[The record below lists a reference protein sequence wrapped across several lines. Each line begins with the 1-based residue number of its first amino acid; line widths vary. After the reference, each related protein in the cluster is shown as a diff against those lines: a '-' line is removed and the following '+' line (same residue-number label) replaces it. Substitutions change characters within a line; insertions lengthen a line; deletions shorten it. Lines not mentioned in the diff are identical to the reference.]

1 MNKFIKKYNSYIKE
15 FISTNKL
22 FLIYI
27 LCNLFTSTLLRF
39 LTVKN
44 YFNIKPL
51 IADLGTLIIIG
62 SFSYLFK
69 NKNRYIYLL
78 IMTIL
83 GSIICFSNS
92 IYYNNYLSFVSI
104 SLIGSI
110 TFLKDVS
117 NAVLNNVLE
126 FKDFLFFL
134 EIPIFIIL
142 NKLIGIEK
150 NKTKFKFT
158 ILSGIIVLAL
168 LAPFYK
174 GKDYARIWKNWNR
187 EYVVMQFGIY
197 IYQIDDFIVSLKP
210 SLVNLFGSDNGAKM
224 FREYYSNPK
233 IKEKNEYT
241 NIFDGKN
248 VIVIHAESLQN
259 FVINKKING
268 KEITPNLN
276 KLINKSLY
284 FNNFYALDSVGT
296 SSDSEFTF
304 STSLLPTNNGTVFI
318 NYWNRKYESIQKKF
332 NDAGYYTFSMHANNG
347 TFWNRN
353 IMYNSLG
360 YQKFYN
366 YENDYDLDEI
376 IGLGLS
382 DESFFR
388 QSLTKIKEINAK
400 GKKFY
405 GTLITLSN
413 HTPFTNEGKDLSD
426 FDVSSYHYDKNG
438 KLIIDGYLEGSVLGS
453 YIKSVHYADKALGEF
468 IDGLEEEGIL
478 DNTVLIIYGDH
489 DAKIKKSQ
497 FEYFYNYDK
506 KTGKVIGKDS
516 LDYKIIDDIDYELL
530 RSVPFIIYS
539 KDVEPKTIN
548 KVSSMLD
555 VFPTIANMFGFETK
569 YTLGSDLFDN
579 SDNIVV
585 FPNGNW
591 LTDKMYYDTKRD
603 LFKALEDKLVV
614 KNDYIEQNNI
624 IAQNKINISNYIIM
638 YDLIRKNEETA
649 ISLKEK

>member
-1 MNKFIKKYNSYIKE
+1 MKKIKE
-15 FISTNKL
+15 FICTNKL

-27 LCNLFTSTLLRF
+27 ICNLLTSTLLRF

-44 YFNIKPL
+44 YFNIKPF
-51 IADLGTLIIIG
+51 IADLGTIIVIG

-69 NKNRYIYLL
+69 TKNRYIYLL
-78 IMTIL
+78 IMTII
-83 GSIICFSNS
+83 GSSICFSNS
-92 IYYNNYLSFVSI
+92 VYYNNYLSFISI

-110 TFLKDVS
+110 TFLKDVG
-117 NAVLNNVLE
+117 NAVVDNIIE

-134 EIPIFIIL
+134 QIPIFIIMY
-142 NKLIGIEK
+142 KLIGPEK
-150 NKTKFKFT
+150 NKSKFQFVF
-158 ILSGIIVLAL
+158 LSGIILLAL

-187 EYVVMQFGIY
+187 GYVVMQFGTY
-197 IYQIDDFIVSLKP
+197 IYQIDDFVVSLKP
-210 SLVNLFGSDNGAKM
+210 SLVNLFGSDNASKV
-224 FREYYSNPK
+224 FREYYSKPN
-233 IKEKNEYT
+233 IKQTNEYT
-241 NIFDGKN
+241 NIFNGKN
-248 VIVIHAESLQN
+248 VLVIHAESLQN

-318 NYWNRKYESIQKKF
+318 NYWNRKYETIQKKF

-366 YENDYDLDEI
+366 YESDYIIDET

-388 QSLTKIKEINAK
+388 QSLVKLKEINEK
-400 GKKFY
+400 GQNFY

-413 HTPFTNEGKDLSD
+413 HTPFTNEGKDLSN

-438 KLIIDGYLEGSVLGS
+438 KLIMDNYLEGTILGS

-468 IDGLEEEGIL
+468 INGLEKEGLL
-478 DNTVLIIYGDH
+478 DDTVLIIYGDH

-497 FEYFYNYDK
+497 FEYFYNYDRQ
-506 KTGKVIGKDS
+506 TGKVIEKDS
-516 LDYKIIDDIDYELL
+516 LDYKVIDDIDYELL

-539 KDVEPKTIN
+539 KDIEPKVIS

-555 VFPTIANMFGFETK
+555 TFPTIANMFGFETK
-569 YTLGSDLFDN
+569 YTLGSDIFDD
-579 SDNIVV
+579 SDNIAV

-603 LFKALEDKLVV
+603 SFKALEDKLVV
-614 KNDYIEQNNI
+614 KNDYIEQNNL

-638 YDLIRKNEETA
+638 YDLIRKNEEAT

>member
-1 MNKFIKKYNSYIKE
+1 MKKIKE
-15 FISTNKL
+15 FICTNKL
-22 FLIYI
+22 FLIYVI
-27 LCNLFTSTLLRF
+27 CNLLTSTLLRF

-44 YFNIKPL
+44 YFNIKPF
-51 IADLGTLIIIG
+51 IADLGTIIIIG

-78 IMTIL
+78 IMTII
-83 GSIICFSNS
+83 GAFICFSNS
-92 IYYNNYLSFVSI
+92 IYYNNYLSFISI

-110 TFLKDVS
+110 TFLKDVG
-117 NAVLNNVLE
+117 NAVVDNVLE
-126 FKDFLFFL
+126 LKDFIFFL
-134 EIPIFIIL
+134 EVPIFIIMY
-142 NKLIGIEK
+142 KLIGSE
-150 NKTKFKFT
+150 KTKSKFKYVF
-158 ILSGIIVLAL
+158 LSGIILLAL

-187 EYVVMQFGIY
+187 EYVVMQFGTY

-210 SLVNLFGSDNGAKM
+210 SLVNLFGSDNASKT
-224 FREYYSNPK
+224 FREYYSKPN
-233 IKEKNEYT
+233 IKQTNEYT
-241 NIFDGKN
+241 NIFNGKN

-366 YENDYDLDEI
+366 YESDYIIDET

-388 QSLTKIKEINAK
+388 QSLVKLKEINEK
-400 GKKFY
+400 GQNFY

-413 HTPFTNEGKDLSD
+413 HTPFTNEGKDLSN

-438 KLIIDGYLEGSVLGS
+438 KLITDNYLEGTILGS

-468 IDGLEEEGIL
+468 IEGLEKEGLL
-478 DNTVLIIYGDH
+478 DNTILIIYGDH

-497 FEYFYNYDK
+497 FEYFYNYDR
-506 KTGKVIGKDS
+506 KTGKVIEKDS
-516 LDYKIIDDIDYELL
+516 IDYKVIDDIDYELL

-539 KDVEPKTIN
+539 KDIEPKVIS

-555 VFPTIANMFGFETK
+555 AFPTIANMFGFETK
-569 YTLGSDLFDN
+569 YTLGSDIFDDK
-579 SDNIVV
+579 DNIVV

-591 LTDKMYYDTKRD
+591 LTDKMYYDNKRD
-603 LFKALEDKLVV
+603 SFKALEDNLVV
-614 KNDYIEQNNI
+614 KNDYIEQNNL

-638 YDLIRKNEETA
+638 YDLIRKNEEAT

>member
-1 MNKFIKKYNSYIKE
+1 MKKIKE
-15 FISTNKL
+15 FICTNKL
-22 FLIYI
+22 FLIYVI
-27 LCNLFTSTLLRF
+27 CNLLTSTLLRF

-44 YFNIKPL
+44 YFNIKPF
-51 IADLGTLIIIG
+51 IADLGTIIVIG

-69 NKNRYIYLL
+69 TKNRYIYLL
-78 IMTIL
+78 IMTII
-83 GSIICFSNS
+83 GSFICFSNS
-92 IYYNNYLSFVSI
+92 VYYNNYLSFISI

-110 TFLKDVS
+110 TFLKDVG
-117 NAVLNNVLE
+117 NAVVDNVLE
-126 FKDFLFFL
+126 LKDFIFFL
-134 EIPIFIIL
+134 QVPIFITIY
-142 NKLIGIEK
+142 KLIGSE
-150 NKTKFKFT
+150 KTKSKFKYVF
-158 ILSGIIVLAL
+158 LSGIILLAL

-187 EYVVMQFGIY
+187 EYVVMQFGTY
-197 IYQIDDFIVSLKP
+197 IYQIDDFVVSLKP
-210 SLVNLFGSDNGAKM
+210 SLVNLFGSDNASKT
-224 FREYYSNPK
+224 FREYYSKPN
-233 IKEKNEYT
+233 IKQTNEYT
-241 NIFDGKN
+241 NIFNGKN
-248 VIVIHAESLQN
+248 VLVIHAESLQN

-366 YENDYDLDEI
+366 YESDYIIDET

-388 QSLTKIKEINAK
+388 QSLVKLKEINEK
-400 GKKFY
+400 GQNFY

-413 HTPFTNEGKDLSD
+413 HTPFTNEGKDLSN

-438 KLIIDGYLEGSVLGS
+438 KLITDNYLEGTILGS

-468 IDGLEEEGIL
+468 IEGLEKEGLL
-478 DNTVLIIYGDH
+478 DNTILIIYGDH

-497 FEYFYNYDK
+497 FEYFYNYDR
-506 KTGKVIGKDS
+506 KTGKVIEKDS
-516 LDYKIIDDIDYELL
+516 IDYKVIDDIDYELL

-539 KDVEPKTIN
+539 KNIEPKVIS

-555 VFPTIANMFGFETK
+555 AFPTIANMFGFETK
-569 YTLGSDLFDN
+569 YTLGSDIFDDK
-579 SDNIVV
+579 DNIVV

-591 LTDKMYYDTKRD
+591 LTDKMYYDNKRD
-603 LFKALEDKLVV
+603 SFKALEDNLVV
-614 KNDYIEQNNI
+614 KNDYIEHNNL

-638 YDLIRKNEETA
+638 YDLIRKNEEAT

>member
-1 MNKFIKKYNSYIKE
+1 MKKIKE
-15 FISTNKL
+15 FICTNKL

-27 LCNLFTSTLLRF
+27 ICNLLTSTLLRF

-44 YFNIKPL
+44 YFNIKPF
-51 IADLGTLIIIG
+51 IADLGTIIVIG
-62 SFSYLFK
+62 SFSYLLK
-69 NKNRYIYLL
+69 TKNRYIYLL
-78 IMTIL
+78 IMTII
-83 GSIICFSNS
+83 GSSICFSNS
-92 IYYNNYLSFVSI
+92 VYYNNYLSFISI

-110 TFLKDVS
+110 TFLKDVG
-117 NAVLNNVLE
+117 NAVVDNILE

-134 EIPIFIIL
+134 QIPIFIIMY
-142 NKLIGIEK
+142 KLIGPEK
-150 NKTKFKFT
+150 NKSKFQFVF
-158 ILSGIIVLAL
+158 LSGIILLAL

-187 EYVVMQFGIY
+187 GYVVMQFGTY
-197 IYQIDDFIVSLKP
+197 IYQIDDFVVSLKP
-210 SLVNLFGSDNGAKM
+210 SLVNLFGSDNASKV
-224 FREYYSNPK
+224 FREYYSKPN
-233 IKEKNEYT
+233 IKQTNEYT
-241 NIFDGKN
+241 NIFNGKN
-248 VIVIHAESLQN
+248 VLVIHAESLQN

-318 NYWNRKYESIQKKF
+318 NYWNRKYETIQKKF

-366 YENDYDLDEI
+366 YESDYIIDET

-388 QSLTKIKEINAK
+388 QSVVKLKEINEK
-400 GKKFY
+400 GQNFY

-413 HTPFTNEGKDLSD
+413 HTPFTNEGKDLSN

-438 KLIIDGYLEGSVLGS
+438 KLIMDNYLEGTILGS

-468 IDGLEEEGIL
+468 INGLEKEGLL
-478 DNTVLIIYGDH
+478 DDTVLIIYGDH

-497 FEYFYNYDK
+497 FEYFYNYDRQ
-506 KTGKVIGKDS
+506 TGKVIEKDS
-516 LDYKIIDDIDYELL
+516 LDYKVIDDIDYELL

-539 KDVEPKTIN
+539 KDIEPKVIS

-555 VFPTIANMFGFETK
+555 TFPTIANMFGFETK
-569 YTLGSDLFDN
+569 YTLGSDIFDD

-603 LFKALEDKLVV
+603 SFKALEDNLVV
-614 KNDYIEQNNI
+614 KNDYIEQNNL

-638 YDLIRKNEETA
+638 YDLIRKNEEAT

>member
-1 MNKFIKKYNSYIKE
+1 MKKIKE
-15 FISTNKL
+15 FICTNKL

-27 LCNLFTSTLLRF
+27 ICNLLTSTLLRF

-44 YFNIKPL
+44 YFNIKPF
-51 IADLGTLIIIG
+51 IADLGTIIVIG

-69 NKNRYIYLL
+69 TKNRYIYLL
-78 IMTIL
+78 IMTII
-83 GSIICFSNS
+83 GSFICFSNS
-92 IYYNNYLSFVSI
+92 VYYNNYLSFISI

-110 TFLKDVS
+110 TFLKDVG
-117 NAVLNNVLE
+117 NAVVDNVLE
-126 FKDFLFFL
+126 LKDFIFFL
-134 EIPIFIIL
+134 EVPIFIIMY
-142 NKLIGIEK
+142 KLIGEEK
-150 NKTKFKFT
+150 NKSKFKYVFF
-158 ILSGIIVLAL
+158 SGIILLAL

-187 EYVVMQFGIY
+187 EYVVMQFGTY
-197 IYQIDDFIVSLKP
+197 IYQIDDFVVSLKP
-210 SLVNLFGSDNGAKM
+210 SLVNLFGSDNASKT
-224 FREYYSNPK
+224 FREYYSKPN
-233 IKEKNEYT
+233 IKQTNEYT
-241 NIFDGKN
+241 NIFNGKN

-366 YENDYDLDEI
+366 YESDYTIDEI

-388 QSLTKIKEINAK
+388 QSLTKLKEINEK
-400 GKKFY
+400 GQNFY

-413 HTPFTNEGKDLSD
+413 HTPFTNEGKDLSN

-438 KLIIDGYLEGSVLGS
+438 KLITDNYLEGTILGS

-468 IDGLEEEGIL
+468 IDGLEKEGL
-478 DNTVLIIYGDH
+478 LENTVLIIYGDH

-497 FEYFYNYDK
+497 FEYFYNYDR
-506 KTGKVIGKDS
+506 KTGKVIEKDS
-516 LDYKIIDDIDYELL
+516 IDYKIIDDIDYELL

-539 KDVEPKTIN
+539 KDIEPKVIG

-555 VFPTIANMFGFETK
+555 AFPTIANMFGFETK
-569 YTLGSDLFDN
+569 YTLGSDIFDDK
-579 SDNIVV
+579 DNIVV

-603 LFKALEDKLVV
+603 SFKALEDNLVV
-614 KNDYIEQNNI
+614 KNDYIEQNNL

-638 YDLIRKNEETA
+638 YDLIRKNEEAT

>member
-1 MNKFIKKYNSYIKE
+1 MKKIKE
-15 FISTNKL
+15 FICTNKL
-22 FLIYI
+22 FLIYVI
-27 LCNLFTSTLLRF
+27 CNLLTSTLLRF

-44 YFNIKPL
+44 YFNIKPF
-51 IADLGTLIIIG
+51 IADLGTIIIIG

-78 IMTIL
+78 IMTII
-83 GSIICFSNS
+83 GAFICFSNS
-92 IYYNNYLSFVSI
+92 IYYNNYLSFISI

-110 TFLKDVS
+110 TFLKDVG
-117 NAVLNNVLE
+117 NAVVDNVLE
-126 FKDFLFFL
+126 LKDFIFFL
-134 EIPIFIIL
+134 EVPIFIIMY
-142 NKLIGIEK
+142 KLIGEEK
-150 NKTKFKFT
+150 NKSKFKYVF
-158 ILSGIIVLAL
+158 LSGIILLAL

-187 EYVVMQFGIY
+187 EYVVMQFGTY

-210 SLVNLFGSDNGAKM
+210 SLVNLFGSDNASKT
-224 FREYYSNPK
+224 FREYYSKPN
-233 IKEKNEYT
+233 IKQTNEYT
-241 NIFDGKN
+241 NIFNGKN
-248 VIVIHAESLQN
+248 VLVIHAESLQN

-360 YQKFYN
+360 YKKFYN
-366 YENDYDLDEI
+366 YESDYTIDEI

-388 QSLTKIKEINAK
+388 QSLTKLKEINEK
-400 GKKFY
+400 GQNFY

-413 HTPFTNEGKDLSD
+413 HTPFTNEGKDLSN

-438 KLIIDGYLEGSVLGS
+438 KLITDNYLEGTILGS

-468 IDGLEEEGIL
+468 IDGLEKEGLL
-478 DNTVLIIYGDH
+478 DNTILIIYGDH

-497 FEYFYNYDK
+497 FEYFYNYDR
-506 KTGKVIGKDS
+506 KTGKVIEKDS
-516 LDYKIIDDIDYELL
+516 IDYKVIDDIDYELL

-539 KDVEPKTIN
+539 KDIEPKVIS

-555 VFPTIANMFGFETK
+555 AFPTIANMFGFETK
-569 YTLGSDLFDN
+569 YTLGSDIFDDK
-579 SDNIVV
+579 DNIVV

-591 LTDKMYYDTKRD
+591 LTDKMYYDNKRD
-603 LFKALEDKLVV
+603 SFKALEDNLVV
-614 KNDYIEQNNI
+614 KNDYIEQNNL

-638 YDLIRKNEETA
+638 YDLIRKNEEAT

>member
-1 MNKFIKKYNSYIKE
+1 
-15 FISTNKL
+15 
-22 FLIYI
+22 
-27 LCNLFTSTLLRF
+27 
-39 LTVKN
+39 
-44 YFNIKPL
+44 
-51 IADLGTLIIIG
+51 
-62 SFSYLFK
+62 
-69 NKNRYIYLL
+69 
-78 IMTIL
+78 
-83 GSIICFSNS
+83 
-92 IYYNNYLSFVSI
+92 
-104 SLIGSI
+104 
-110 TFLKDVS
+110 
-117 NAVLNNVLE
+117 
-126 FKDFLFFL
+126 
-134 EIPIFIIL
+134 
-142 NKLIGIEK
+142 
-150 NKTKFKFT
+150 
-158 ILSGIIVLAL
+158 
-168 LAPFYK
+168 
-174 GKDYARIWKNWNR
+174 
-187 EYVVMQFGIY
+187 MQFGIY

-210 SLVNLFGSDNGAKM
+210 SLVNLFGSDNGAKI

-233 IKEKNEYT
+233 TKEKNEYT

-360 YQKFYN
+360 YKKFYN
-366 YENDYDLDEI
+366 YENDYVLDDI

-382 DESFFR
+382 DRSFFK
-388 QSLTKIKEINAK
+388 QSLNKIKNISDS

-413 HTPFTNEGKDLSD
+413 HTPFTNNGKDLSD

-438 KLIIDGYLEGSVLGS
+438 KLIIDGYLEGAVLGS

>member
-1 MNKFIKKYNSYIKE
+1 MKKIKE
-15 FISTNKL
+15 FICTNKL
-22 FLIYI
+22 FLIYVI
-27 LCNLFTSTLLRF
+27 CNLLTSTLLRF

-44 YFNIKPL
+44 YFNIKPF
-51 IADLGTLIIIG
+51 IADLGTIIIIG

-78 IMTIL
+78 IMTII
-83 GSIICFSNS
+83 GAFICFSNS
-92 IYYNNYLSFVSI
+92 IYYNNYLSFISI

-110 TFLKDVS
+110 TFLKDVG
-117 NAVLNNVLE
+117 NAVVDNVLE
-126 FKDFLFFL
+126 LKDFIFFL
-134 EIPIFIIL
+134 EVPIFIIMY
-142 NKLIGIEK
+142 KLIGEEK
-150 NKTKFKFT
+150 NKSKFKYVF
-158 ILSGIIVLAL
+158 LSGITLLAL

-187 EYVVMQFGIY
+187 EYVVMQFGTY

-210 SLVNLFGSDNGAKM
+210 SLVNLFGSDNASKT
-224 FREYYSNPK
+224 FREYYSKPN
-233 IKEKNEYT
+233 IKQTNEYT
-241 NIFDGKN
+241 NIFNGKN

-366 YENDYDLDEI
+366 YESDYIIDET

-388 QSLTKIKEINAK
+388 QSLVKLKEINEK
-400 GKKFY
+400 GQNFY

-413 HTPFTNEGKDLSD
+413 HTPFTNEGKDLSN

-438 KLIIDGYLEGSVLGS
+438 KLITDNYLEGTILGS

-468 IDGLEEEGIL
+468 IEGLEKEGLL
-478 DNTVLIIYGDH
+478 DNTILIIYGDH

-497 FEYFYNYDK
+497 FEYFYNYDR
-506 KTGKVIGKDS
+506 KTGKVIEKDS
-516 LDYKIIDDIDYELL
+516 IDYKVIDDIDYELL

-539 KDVEPKTIN
+539 KDIEPKVIS

-555 VFPTIANMFGFETK
+555 AFPTIANMFGFETK
-569 YTLGSDLFDN
+569 YTLGSDIFDDK
-579 SDNIVV
+579 DNIVV
-585 FPNGNW
+585 FSNGNW
-591 LTDKMYYDTKRD
+591 LTDKMYYDNKRD
-603 LFKALEDKLVV
+603 SFKALEDNLVV
-614 KNDYIEQNNI
+614 KNDYIEQNNL

-638 YDLIRKNEETA
+638 YDLIRKNEEAT

>member
-1 MNKFIKKYNSYIKE
+1 MKKIKE
-15 FISTNKL
+15 FICTNKL

-27 LCNLFTSTLLRF
+27 ICNLLTSTLLRF

-44 YFNIKPL
+44 YFNIKPF
-51 IADLGTLIIIG
+51 IADLGTIIVIG

-69 NKNRYIYLL
+69 TKNRYIYLL
-78 IMTIL
+78 IMTII
-83 GSIICFSNS
+83 GSSICFSNS
-92 IYYNNYLSFVSI
+92 VYYNNYLSFISI

-110 TFLKDVS
+110 TFLKDVG
-117 NAVLNNVLE
+117 NAVVDNIIE

-134 EIPIFIIL
+134 QIPIFIIMY
-142 NKLIGIEK
+142 KLIGPEK
-150 NKTKFKFT
+150 NKSKFQFVF
-158 ILSGIIVLAL
+158 LSGIILLAL

-187 EYVVMQFGIY
+187 GYVVMQFGTY
-197 IYQIDDFIVSLKP
+197 IYQIDDFVVSLKP
-210 SLVNLFGSDNGAKM
+210 SLVNLFGSDNASKV
-224 FREYYSNPK
+224 FREYYSKPN
-233 IKEKNEYT
+233 IKQTNEYT
-241 NIFDGKN
+241 NIFNGKN
-248 VIVIHAESLQN
+248 VLVIHAESLQN

-318 NYWNRKYESIQKKF
+318 NYWNRKYETIQKKF

-366 YENDYDLDEI
+366 YESDYIIDET

-388 QSLTKIKEINAK
+388 QSLVKLKEINEK
-400 GKKFY
+400 GQNFY

-413 HTPFTNEGKDLSD
+413 HTPFTNEGKDLSN

-438 KLIIDGYLEGSVLGS
+438 KLITDNYLEGTILGS

-468 IDGLEEEGIL
+468 IDGLEKEGLL

-497 FEYFYNYDK
+497 FEYFYNYDR
-506 KTGKVIGKDS
+506 KTGKVIEKDS
-516 LDYKIIDDIDYELL
+516 LDYKVIDDIDYELL

-539 KDVEPKTIN
+539 KDIEPKVIS

-555 VFPTIANMFGFETK
+555 TFPTIANMFGFETK
-569 YTLGSDLFDN
+569 YTLGSDIFDD

-603 LFKALEDKLVV
+603 SFKALEDKLVV
-614 KNDYIEQNNI
+614 KNDYIEQNNL

-638 YDLIRKNEETA
+638 YDLIRKNEEAT

>member
-1 MNKFIKKYNSYIKE
+1 MKKIKE
-15 FISTNKL
+15 FICTNKL

-27 LCNLFTSTLLRF
+27 ICNLLTSTLLRF

-44 YFNIKPL
+44 YFNIKPF
-51 IADLGTLIIIG
+51 IADLGTIIVIG
-62 SFSYLFK
+62 SFSYLFRT
-69 NKNRYIYLL
+69 KNRYIYLL
-78 IMTIL
+78 IMTII
-83 GSIICFSNS
+83 GSSICFSNS
-92 IYYNNYLSFVSI
+92 VYYNNYLSFISI

-110 TFLKDVS
+110 TFLKDVG
-117 NAVLNNVLE
+117 NAVVDNIIE

-134 EIPIFIIL
+134 QIPIFIIMY
-142 NKLIGIEK
+142 KLIGPEK
-150 NKTKFKFT
+150 NKSKFQFVF
-158 ILSGIIVLAL
+158 LSGIILLAL

-187 EYVVMQFGIY
+187 EYVVMQFGTY
-197 IYQIDDFIVSLKP
+197 IYQIDDFVVSLKP
-210 SLVNLFGSDNGAKM
+210 SLVNLFGSDNASKV
-224 FREYYSNPK
+224 FREYYSKPN
-233 IKEKNEYT
+233 IKQTNEYT
-241 NIFDGKN
+241 NIFNGKN
-248 VIVIHAESLQN
+248 VLVIHAESLQN

-318 NYWNRKYESIQKKF
+318 NYWNRKYETIQKKF

-366 YENDYDLDEI
+366 YESDYIIDET

-388 QSLTKIKEINAK
+388 QSLVKLKEINEK
-400 GKKFY
+400 GQNFY

-413 HTPFTNEGKDLSD
+413 HTPFTNEGKDLSN

-438 KLIIDGYLEGSVLGS
+438 KLIMDNYLEGTILGS

-468 IDGLEEEGIL
+468 IDGLEKEGLL

-497 FEYFYNYDK
+497 FEYFYNYDR
-506 KTGKVIGKDS
+506 KTGKVIEKDS
-516 LDYKIIDDIDYELL
+516 LDYKVIDDIDYELL

-539 KDVEPKTIN
+539 KDIEPKVIS

-555 VFPTIANMFGFETK
+555 TFPTIANMFGFETK
-569 YTLGSDLFDN
+569 YTLGSDIFDD

-603 LFKALEDKLVV
+603 SFKALEDNLVV
-614 KNDYIEQNNI
+614 KNDYIEQNNL

-638 YDLIRKNEETA
+638 YDLIRKNEEAT

>member
-1 MNKFIKKYNSYIKE
+1 MKKIKE
-15 FISTNKL
+15 FICTNKL

-27 LCNLFTSTLLRF
+27 ICNLLTSTLLRF

-44 YFNIKPL
+44 YFNIKPF
-51 IADLGTLIIIG
+51 IADLGTIIIIG

-69 NKNRYIYLL
+69 NKKRYIYLL
-78 IMTIL
+78 IMTII
-83 GSIICFSNS
+83 GSLICFANS
-92 IYYNNYLSFVSI
+92 VYYNNYLSFISI

-110 TFLKDVS
+110 TFLKDVG
-117 NAVLNNVLE
+117 NAVVDNILE

-134 EIPIFIIL
+134 QVPIFIIMY
-142 NKLIGIEK
+142 KLIGEEK
-150 NKTKFKFT
+150 NKSKFQFVF
-158 ILSGIIVLAL
+158 LSGIILLAL

-187 EYVVMQFGIY
+187 EYVVMQFGTY
-197 IYQIDDFIVSLKP
+197 IYQIDDFVVSLKP
-210 SLVNLFGSDNGAKM
+210 SLVNLFGSDNASKV
-224 FREYYSNPK
+224 FREYYSKPN
-233 IKEKNEYT
+233 IKQTNEYT
-241 NIFDGKN
+241 NIFNGKN
-248 VIVIHAESLQN
+248 VLVIHAESLQN

-318 NYWNRKYESIQKKF
+318 NYWNRKYETIQKKF

-366 YENDYDLDEI
+366 YESDYIIDET

-388 QSLTKIKEINAK
+388 QSLVKLKEINEK
-400 GKKFY
+400 GQNFY

-413 HTPFTNEGKDLSD
+413 HTPFTNEGKDLSN

-438 KLIIDGYLEGSVLGS
+438 KLITDNYLEGTILGS

-468 IDGLEEEGIL
+468 IDGLEKEGLL

-497 FEYFYNYDK
+497 FEYFYNYDR
-506 KTGKVIGKDS
+506 KTGKVIEKDS
-516 LDYKIIDDIDYELL
+516 LDYKVIDDIDYELL

-539 KDVEPKTIN
+539 KDIEPKVIS

-555 VFPTIANMFGFETK
+555 TFPTIANMFGFETK
-569 YTLGSDLFDN
+569 YTLGSDIFDD

-603 LFKALEDKLVV
+603 SFKALEDNLVV
-614 KNDYIEQNNI
+614 KNDYIEQNNL
-624 IAQNKINISNYIIM
+624 IAQNKINISNYIIK
-638 YDLIRKNEETA
+638 KNEEAT

>member
-1 MNKFIKKYNSYIKE
+1 MKKIKE
-15 FISTNKL
+15 FICTNKL

-27 LCNLFTSTLLRF
+27 LCNLLTSTLLRF

-44 YFNIKPL
+44 YFNIKPF
-51 IADLGTLIIIG
+51 IADLGTIIVIG

-69 NKNRYIYLL
+69 TKNRYIYLL
-78 IMTIL
+78 IMTII
-83 GSIICFSNS
+83 GSSICFSNS
-92 IYYNNYLSFVSI
+92 VYYNNYLSFISI

-110 TFLKDVS
+110 TFLKDVG
-117 NAVLNNVLE
+117 NAVVDNIIE

-134 EIPIFIIL
+134 QIPIFIIMY
-142 NKLIGIEK
+142 KLIGPEK
-150 NKTKFKFT
+150 NKSKFQFVF
-158 ILSGIIVLAL
+158 LSGIILLAL

-187 EYVVMQFGIY
+187 GYVVMQFGTY
-197 IYQIDDFIVSLKP
+197 IYQIDDFVVSLKP
-210 SLVNLFGSDNGAKM
+210 SLVNLFGSDNASKV
-224 FREYYSNPK
+224 FREYYSKPN
-233 IKEKNEYT
+233 IKQTNEYT
-241 NIFDGKN
+241 NIFNGKN
-248 VIVIHAESLQN
+248 VLVIHAESLQN

-318 NYWNRKYESIQKKF
+318 NYWNRKYETIQKKF

-366 YENDYDLDEI
+366 YESDYIIDET

-388 QSLTKIKEINAK
+388 QSLVKLKEINEK
-400 GKKFY
+400 GQNFY

-413 HTPFTNEGKDLSD
+413 HTPFTNEGKDLSN

-438 KLIIDGYLEGSVLGS
+438 KLIMDNYLEGTILGS

-468 IDGLEEEGIL
+468 INGLEKEGLL

-497 FEYFYNYDK
+497 FEYFYNYDRQ
-506 KTGKVIGKDS
+506 TGKVIEKDS
-516 LDYKIIDDIDYELL
+516 LDYKVIDDIDYELL

-539 KDVEPKTIN
+539 KDIEPKVIS

-555 VFPTIANMFGFETK
+555 TFPTIANMFGFETK
-569 YTLGSDLFDN
+569 YTLGSDIFDD

-603 LFKALEDKLVV
+603 SFKALEDKLVV
-614 KNDYIEQNNI
+614 KNDYIEQNNL

-638 YDLIRKNEETA
+638 YDLIRKNEEAT

>member
-1 MNKFIKKYNSYIKE
+1 MKKIKE
-15 FISTNKL
+15 FICTNKL
-22 FLIYI
+22 FLIYVI
-27 LCNLFTSTLLRF
+27 CNLLTSTLLRF

-44 YFNIKPL
+44 YFNIKPF
-51 IADLGTLIIIG
+51 IADLGTIIIIG

-78 IMTIL
+78 IMTII
-83 GSIICFSNS
+83 GAFICFSNS
-92 IYYNNYLSFVSI
+92 IYYNNYLSFISI

-110 TFLKDVS
+110 TFLKDVG
-117 NAVLNNVLE
+117 NAVVDNVLE
-126 FKDFLFFL
+126 LKDFIFFL
-134 EIPIFIIL
+134 EVPIFIIMY
-142 NKLIGIEK
+142 KLIGEEK
-150 NKTKFKFT
+150 NKSKFKYVF
-158 ILSGIIVLAL
+158 LSGITLLAL

-187 EYVVMQFGIY
+187 EYVVMQFGTY

-210 SLVNLFGSDNGAKM
+210 SLVNLFGSDNASKT
-224 FREYYSNPK
+224 FREYYSKPN
-233 IKEKNEYT
+233 IKQTNEYT
-241 NIFDGKN
+241 NIFNGKN

-366 YENDYDLDEI
+366 YESDYIIDET

-388 QSLTKIKEINAK
+388 QSLVKLKEINGK
-400 GKKFY
+400 GQNFY

-413 HTPFTNEGKDLSD
+413 HTPFTNEGKDLSN

-438 KLIIDGYLEGSVLGS
+438 KLITDNYLEGTILGS

-468 IDGLEEEGIL
+468 IEGLEKEGLL
-478 DNTVLIIYGDH
+478 DNTILIIYGDH

-497 FEYFYNYDK
+497 FEYFYNYDR
-506 KTGKVIGKDS
+506 KTGKVIEKDS
-516 LDYKIIDDIDYELL
+516 IDYKVIDDIDYELL

-539 KDVEPKTIN
+539 KDIEPKVIS

-555 VFPTIANMFGFETK
+555 AFPTIANMFGFETK
-569 YTLGSDLFDN
+569 YTLGSDIFDDK
-579 SDNIVV
+579 DNIVV

-591 LTDKMYYDTKRD
+591 LTDKMYYDNKRD
-603 LFKALEDKLVV
+603 SFKALEDNLVV
-614 KNDYIEQNNI
+614 KNDYIEQNNL

-638 YDLIRKNEETA
+638 YDLIRKNEEAT

>member
-1 MNKFIKKYNSYIKE
+1 MKKIKE
-15 FISTNKL
+15 FICTNKL

-27 LCNLFTSTLLRF
+27 ICNLLTSTLLRF

-44 YFNIKPL
+44 YFNIKPF
-51 IADLGTLIIIG
+51 IADLGTIIVIG

-69 NKNRYIYLL
+69 TKNRYIYLL
-78 IMTIL
+78 IMTII
-83 GSIICFSNS
+83 GSSICFSNS
-92 IYYNNYLSFVSI
+92 VYYNNYLSFISI

-110 TFLKDVS
+110 TFLKDVG
-117 NAVLNNVLE
+117 NAVVDNIIE

-134 EIPIFIIL
+134 QIPIFIIMY
-142 NKLIGIEK
+142 KLIGPEK
-150 NKTKFKFT
+150 NKSKFQFVF
-158 ILSGIIVLAL
+158 LSGIILLAL

-187 EYVVMQFGIY
+187 GYVVMQFGTY
-197 IYQIDDFIVSLKP
+197 IYQIDDFVVSLKP
-210 SLVNLFGSDNGAKM
+210 SLVNLFGSDNASKV
-224 FREYYSNPK
+224 FREYYSKPN
-233 IKEKNEYT
+233 IKQTNEYT
-241 NIFDGKN
+241 NIFNGKN
-248 VIVIHAESLQN
+248 VLVIHAESLQN

-318 NYWNRKYESIQKKF
+318 NYWNRKYETIQKKF

-366 YENDYDLDEI
+366 YESDYIIDET

-388 QSLTKIKEINAK
+388 QSLVKLKEINEK
-400 GKKFY
+400 GQNFY

-413 HTPFTNEGKDLSD
+413 HTPFTNEGKDLSN

-438 KLIIDGYLEGSVLGS
+438 KLITDNYLEGTILGS

-468 IDGLEEEGIL
+468 INGLEKEGLL

-497 FEYFYNYDK
+497 FEYFYNYDR
-506 KTGKVIGKDS
+506 KTGKVIEKDS
-516 LDYKIIDDIDYELL
+516 LDYKVIDDIDYELL

-539 KDVEPKTIN
+539 KDIEPKVIS

-555 VFPTIANMFGFETK
+555 TFPTIANMFGFETK
-569 YTLGSDLFDN
+569 YTLGSDIFDD

-603 LFKALEDKLVV
+603 SFKALEDKLVV
-614 KNDYIEQNNI
+614 KNDYIEQNNL

-638 YDLIRKNEETA
+638 YDLIRKNEEAT

>member
-1 MNKFIKKYNSYIKE
+1 MKKIKE
-15 FISTNKL
+15 FICTNKL

-27 LCNLFTSTLLRF
+27 ICNLLTSTLLRF

-44 YFNIKPL
+44 YFNIKPF
-51 IADLGTLIIIG
+51 IADLGTIIVIG

-69 NKNRYIYLL
+69 TKNRYIYLL
-78 IMTIL
+78 IMTII
-83 GSIICFSNS
+83 GSFICFSNS
-92 IYYNNYLSFVSI
+92 VYYNNYLSFISI

-110 TFLKDVS
+110 TFLKDVG
-117 NAVLNNVLE
+117 NAVVDNILE

-134 EIPIFIIL
+134 QVPIFIIMY
-142 NKLIGIEK
+142 KLIGEEK
-150 NKTKFKFT
+150 NKSKFQFVF
-158 ILSGIIVLAL
+158 LSGIILLAL

-187 EYVVMQFGIY
+187 EYVVMQFGTY
-197 IYQIDDFIVSLKP
+197 IYQIDDFVVSLKP
-210 SLVNLFGSDNGAKM
+210 SLVNLFGSDNASKV
-224 FREYYSNPK
+224 FREYYSKPN
-233 IKEKNEYT
+233 IKQTNEYT
-241 NIFDGKN
+241 NIFNGKN
-248 VIVIHAESLQN
+248 VLVIHAESLQN

-318 NYWNRKYESIQKKF
+318 NYWNRKYETIQKKF
-332 NDAGYYTFSMHANNG
+332 NNAGYYTFSMHANNG

-366 YENDYDLDEI
+366 YESDYIIDET

-388 QSLTKIKEINAK
+388 QSLVKLKEINEK
-400 GKKFY
+400 GQNFY

-413 HTPFTNEGKDLSD
+413 HTPFTNEGKDLSN

-438 KLIIDGYLEGSVLGS
+438 KLIMDNYLEGTILGS

-468 IDGLEEEGIL
+468 IDGLEKEGLL

-497 FEYFYNYDK
+497 FEYFYNYDR
-506 KTGKVIGKDS
+506 KTGKVIEKDS
-516 LDYKIIDDIDYELL
+516 LDYKVIDDIDYELL

-539 KDVEPKTIN
+539 KDIEPKVIS

-555 VFPTIANMFGFETK
+555 TFPTIANMFGFETK
-569 YTLGSDLFDN
+569 YTLGSDIFDD

-603 LFKALEDKLVV
+603 SFKALEDKLVV
-614 KNDYIEQNNI
+614 KNDYIEQNNL

-638 YDLIRKNEETA
+638 YDLIRKNEEAT

>member
-1 MNKFIKKYNSYIKE
+1 MKKIKE
-15 FISTNKL
+15 FICTNKL
-22 FLIYI
+22 FLIYVI
-27 LCNLFTSTLLRF
+27 CNLLTSTLLRF

-44 YFNIKPL
+44 YFNIKPF
-51 IADLGTLIIIG
+51 IADLGTIIIIG

-78 IMTIL
+78 IMTII
-83 GSIICFSNS
+83 GAFICFSNS
-92 IYYNNYLSFVSI
+92 IYYNNYLSFISI

-110 TFLKDVS
+110 TFLKDVG
-117 NAVLNNVLE
+117 NAVVDNVLE
-126 FKDFLFFL
+126 LKDFIFFL
-134 EIPIFIIL
+134 EVPIFIIMY
-142 NKLIGIEK
+142 KLIGEEK
-150 NKTKFKFT
+150 NKSKFKYVF
-158 ILSGIIVLAL
+158 LSGIILLAL

-187 EYVVMQFGIY
+187 EYVVMQFGTY

-210 SLVNLFGSDNGAKM
+210 SLVNLFGSDNASKT
-224 FREYYSNPK
+224 FREYYSKPN
-233 IKEKNEYT
+233 IKQTNEYT
-241 NIFDGKN
+241 NIFNGKN
-248 VIVIHAESLQN
+248 VLVIHAESLQN

-366 YENDYDLDEI
+366 YESDYTIDEI

-388 QSLTKIKEINAK
+388 QSLTKLKEINEK
-400 GKKFY
+400 GQNFY

-413 HTPFTNEGKDLSD
+413 HTPFTNEGKDLSN

-438 KLIIDGYLEGSVLGS
+438 KLITDNYLEGTILGS

-468 IDGLEEEGIL
+468 IDGLEKEGL
-478 DNTVLIIYGDH
+478 LENTVLIIYGDH

-497 FEYFYNYDK
+497 FEYFYNYDR
-506 KTGKVIGKDS
+506 KTGKVIEKDS
-516 LDYKIIDDIDYELL
+516 IDYKVIDDIDYELL

-539 KDVEPKTIN
+539 KDIEPKVIS

-555 VFPTIANMFGFETK
+555 AFPTIANMFGFETK
-569 YTLGSDLFDN
+569 YTLGSDIFDDK
-579 SDNIVV
+579 DNIVV

-591 LTDKMYYDTKRD
+591 LTDKMYYDNKRD
-603 LFKALEDKLVV
+603 SFKALEDNLVV
-614 KNDYIEQNNI
+614 KNDYIEQNNL

-638 YDLIRKNEETA
+638 YDLIRKNEEAT

>member
-1 MNKFIKKYNSYIKE
+1 MKKIKE
-15 FISTNKL
+15 FICTNKL
-22 FLIYI
+22 FLIYVI
-27 LCNLFTSTLLRF
+27 CNLLTSTLLRF

-44 YFNIKPL
+44 YFNIKPF
-51 IADLGTLIIIG
+51 IADLGTIIIIG

-78 IMTIL
+78 IMTII
-83 GSIICFSNS
+83 GAFICFSNS
-92 IYYNNYLSFVSI
+92 IYYNNYLSFISI

-110 TFLKDVS
+110 TFLKDVG
-117 NAVLNNVLE
+117 NAVVDNVLE
-126 FKDFLFFL
+126 LKDFIFFL
-134 EIPIFIIL
+134 EVPIFIIMY
-142 NKLIGIEK
+142 KLIGEEK
-150 NKTKFKFT
+150 NKSKFKYVF
-158 ILSGIIVLAL
+158 LSGITLLAL

-187 EYVVMQFGIY
+187 EYVVMQFGTY

-210 SLVNLFGSDNGAKM
+210 SLVNLFGSDNASKT
-224 FREYYSNPK
+224 FREYYSKPN
-233 IKEKNEYT
+233 IKQTNEYT
-241 NIFDGKN
+241 NIFNGKN

-366 YENDYDLDEI
+366 YESDYIIDET

-388 QSLTKIKEINAK
+388 QSLVKLKEINEK
-400 GKKFY
+400 GQNFY

-413 HTPFTNEGKDLSD
+413 HTPFTNEGKDLSN

-438 KLIIDGYLEGSVLGS
+438 KLITDNYLEGTILGS

-468 IDGLEEEGIL
+468 IEGLEKEGLL
-478 DNTVLIIYGDH
+478 DNTILIIYGDH

-497 FEYFYNYDK
+497 FEYFYNYDR
-506 KTGKVIGKDS
+506 KTGKVIEKDS
-516 LDYKIIDDIDYELL
+516 IDYKVIDDIDYELL

-539 KDVEPKTIN
+539 KDIEPKVIS

-555 VFPTIANMFGFETK
+555 AFPTIANMFGFETK
-569 YTLGSDLFDN
+569 YTLGSDIFDDK
-579 SDNIVV
+579 DNIVV

-591 LTDKMYYDTKRD
+591 LTDKMYYDNKRD
-603 LFKALEDKLVV
+603 SFKALEDNLVV
-614 KNDYIEQNNI
+614 KNDYIEHNNL

-638 YDLIRKNEETA
+638 YDLIRKNEEAT

>member
-1 MNKFIKKYNSYIKE
+1 MKKIKE
-15 FISTNKL
+15 FICTNKL

-27 LCNLFTSTLLRF
+27 TCNLLTSTLLRF

-44 YFNIKPL
+44 YFNIKPF
-51 IADLGTLIIIG
+51 IADLGTIIVIG

-69 NKNRYIYLL
+69 TKNRYIYLL
-78 IMTIL
+78 IMTII
-83 GSIICFSNS
+83 GSFICFSNS
-92 IYYNNYLSFVSI
+92 VYYNNYLSFISI

-110 TFLKDVS
+110 TFLKDVG
-117 NAVLNNVLE
+117 NAVVDNILE

-134 EIPIFIIL
+134 QIPIFIIMY
-142 NKLIGIEK
+142 KLIGPEK
-150 NKTKFKFT
+150 NKSKFQFVF
-158 ILSGIIVLAL
+158 LSGIILLAL

-187 EYVVMQFGIY
+187 GYVVMQFGTY
-197 IYQIDDFIVSLKP
+197 IYQIDDFVVSLKP
-210 SLVNLFGSDNGAKM
+210 SLVNLFGSDNASKV
-224 FREYYSNPK
+224 FREYYSKPN
-233 IKEKNEYT
+233 IKQTNEYT
-241 NIFDGKN
+241 NIFNGKN
-248 VIVIHAESLQN
+248 VLVIHAESLQN

-318 NYWNRKYESIQKKF
+318 NYWNRKYETIQKKF

-366 YENDYDLDEI
+366 YESDYIIDET

-388 QSLTKIKEINAK
+388 QSLVKLKEINEK
-400 GKKFY
+400 GQNFY

-413 HTPFTNEGKDLSD
+413 HTPFTNEGKDLSN

-438 KLIIDGYLEGSVLGS
+438 KLIMDNYLEGTILGS

-468 IDGLEEEGIL
+468 INGLEKEGLL

-497 FEYFYNYDK
+497 FEYFYNYDRQ
-506 KTGKVIGKDS
+506 TGKVIEKDS
-516 LDYKIIDDIDYELL
+516 LDYKVIDDIDYELL

-539 KDVEPKTIN
+539 KDIEPKVIS
-548 KVSSMLD
+548 KLSSMLD
-555 VFPTIANMFGFETK
+555 TFPTIANMFGFETK
-569 YTLGSDLFDN
+569 YTLGSDIFDD

-603 LFKALEDKLVV
+603 SFKALEDNLVV
-614 KNDYIEQNNI
+614 KNDYIEQNNL

-638 YDLIRKNEETA
+638 YDLIRKNEEAT

>member
-1 MNKFIKKYNSYIKE
+1 MKKIKE
-15 FISTNKL
+15 FICTNKL
-22 FLIYI
+22 FLIYVI
-27 LCNLFTSTLLRF
+27 CNLLTSTLLRF

-44 YFNIKPL
+44 YFNIKPF
-51 IADLGTLIIIG
+51 IADLGTIIIMG

-78 IMTIL
+78 IMTII
-83 GSIICFSNS
+83 GAFICFSNS
-92 IYYNNYLSFVSI
+92 IYYNNYLSFISI

-110 TFLKDVS
+110 TFLKDVG
-117 NAVLNNVLE
+117 NAVVDNVLE
-126 FKDFLFFL
+126 LKDFIFFL
-134 EIPIFIIL
+134 EVPIFIIMY
-142 NKLIGIEK
+142 KSIGEEK
-150 NKTKFKFT
+150 NKSKFKYVF
-158 ILSGIIVLAL
+158 LSGIILLAL

-187 EYVVMQFGIY
+187 EYVVMQFGTY
-197 IYQIDDFIVSLKP
+197 IYQIDDFVVSLKP
-210 SLVNLFGSDNGAKM
+210 SLVNLFGSDNASKT
-224 FREYYSNPK
+224 FREYYSKPN
-233 IKEKNEYT
+233 IKQTNEYT
-241 NIFDGKN
+241 NIFNGKN
-248 VIVIHAESLQN
+248 VLVIHAESLQN

-304 STSLLPTNNGTVFI
+304 STALLPTNNGTVFI

-366 YENDYDLDEI
+366 YESDYIMDET

-388 QSLTKIKEINAK
+388 QSLVKLKEINEK
-400 GKKFY
+400 GQNFY

-413 HTPFTNEGKDLSD
+413 HTPFTNEGKDLSN

-438 KLIIDGYLEGSVLGS
+438 KLITDNYLEGTILGS

-468 IDGLEEEGIL
+468 IDGLEKEGLL
-478 DNTVLIIYGDH
+478 DNTILIIYGDH

-497 FEYFYNYDK
+497 FEYFYNYDR
-506 KTGKVIGKDS
+506 KTGKVIEKDS
-516 LDYKIIDDIDYELL
+516 IDYKVIDDIDYELL

-539 KDVEPKTIN
+539 KDIEPKVIS

-555 VFPTIANMFGFETK
+555 AFPTIANMFGFETK
-569 YTLGSDLFDN
+569 YTLGSDIFDDK
-579 SDNIVV
+579 DNIVV

-591 LTDKMYYDTKRD
+591 LTDKMYYDNKRD
-603 LFKALEDKLVV
+603 SFKALEDNLVV
-614 KNDYIEQNNI
+614 KNDYIEQNNL

-638 YDLIRKNEETA
+638 YDLIRKNEEAT

>member
-1 MNKFIKKYNSYIKE
+1 MKKIKE
-15 FISTNKL
+15 FICTNKL

-27 LCNLFTSTLLRF
+27 ICNLLTSTLLRF

-44 YFNIKPL
+44 YFNIKPF
-51 IADLGTLIIIG
+51 IADLGAIIVIG

-69 NKNRYIYLL
+69 TKNRYIYLL
-78 IMTIL
+78 IMTII
-83 GSIICFSNS
+83 GSSICFSNS
-92 IYYNNYLSFVSI
+92 VYYNNYLSFISI

-110 TFLKDVS
+110 TFLKDVG
-117 NAVLNNVLE
+117 NAVVDNILE

-134 EIPIFIIL
+134 QIPIFIIMY
-142 NKLIGIEK
+142 KLIGPEK
-150 NKTKFKFT
+150 NKSKFQFVF
-158 ILSGIIVLAL
+158 LSGIILLAL

-197 IYQIDDFIVSLKP
+197 IYQIDDFVVSLKP
-210 SLVNLFGSDNGAKM
+210 SLVNLFGSDNASKV
-224 FREYYSNPK
+224 FREYYSKPN
-233 IKEKNEYT
+233 IKQTNEYT
-241 NIFDGKN
+241 NIFNGKN
-248 VIVIHAESLQN
+248 VLVIHAESLQN

-318 NYWNRKYESIQKKF
+318 NYWNRKYETIQKKF

-366 YENDYDLDEI
+366 YESDYIIDET

-388 QSLTKIKEINAK
+388 QSLVKLKEINEK
-400 GKKFY
+400 GQNFY

-413 HTPFTNEGKDLSD
+413 HTPFTNEGKDLSN

-438 KLIIDGYLEGSVLGS
+438 KLIMDNYLEGTILGS

-468 IDGLEEEGIL
+468 INGLEKEGLL

-497 FEYFYNYDK
+497 FEYFYNYDRQ
-506 KTGKVIGKDS
+506 TGKVIEKDS
-516 LDYKIIDDIDYELL
+516 LDYKVIDDIDYELL

-539 KDVEPKTIN
+539 KDIEPKVIS

-555 VFPTIANMFGFETK
+555 TFPTIANMFGFETK
-569 YTLGSDLFDN
+569 YTLGSDIFDD

-603 LFKALEDKLVV
+603 SFKALEDNLVV
-614 KNDYIEQNNI
+614 KNDYIEQNNL

-638 YDLIRKNEETA
+638 YDLIRKNEEAT

>member
-1 MNKFIKKYNSYIKE
+1 MKKIKE
-15 FISTNKL
+15 FICTNKL

-27 LCNLFTSTLLRF
+27 ICNLLTSTLLRF

-44 YFNIKPL
+44 YFNIKPF
-51 IADLGTLIIIG
+51 IADLGTIIVIG

-69 NKNRYIYLL
+69 TKNRYIYLL
-78 IMTIL
+78 IMTII
-83 GSIICFSNS
+83 GSSICFSNS
-92 IYYNNYLSFVSI
+92 VYYNNYLSFISI

-110 TFLKDVS
+110 TFLKDVG
-117 NAVLNNVLE
+117 NAVVDNIIE

-134 EIPIFIIL
+134 QIPIFIIMY
-142 NKLIGIEK
+142 KLIGPEK
-150 NKTKFKFT
+150 NKSKFQFVF
-158 ILSGIIVLAL
+158 LSGIILLAL

-187 EYVVMQFGIY
+187 GYVVMQFGTY
-197 IYQIDDFIVSLKP
+197 IYQIDDFVVSLKP
-210 SLVNLFGSDNGAKM
+210 SLVNLFGSDNASKV
-224 FREYYSNPK
+224 FREYYSKPN
-233 IKEKNEYT
+233 IKQTNEYT
-241 NIFDGKN
+241 NIFNGKN
-248 VIVIHAESLQN
+248 VLVIHAESLQN

-318 NYWNRKYESIQKKF
+318 NYWNRKYETIQKKF

-366 YENDYDLDEI
+366 YESDYIIDET

-388 QSLTKIKEINAK
+388 QSLVKLKEINEK
-400 GKKFY
+400 GQNFY

-413 HTPFTNEGKDLSD
+413 HTPFTNEGKDLSN

-438 KLIIDGYLEGSVLGS
+438 KLIMDNYLEGTILGS

-468 IDGLEEEGIL
+468 INGLEKEGLL

-497 FEYFYNYDK
+497 FEYFYNYDRQ
-506 KTGKVIGKDS
+506 TGKVIEKDS
-516 LDYKIIDDIDYELL
+516 LDYKVIDDIDYELL

-539 KDVEPKTIN
+539 KDIEPKVIS

-555 VFPTIANMFGFETK
+555 TFPTIANMFGFETK
-569 YTLGSDLFDN
+569 YTLGSDIFDD

-603 LFKALEDKLVV
+603 SFKALEDKLVV
-614 KNDYIEQNNI
+614 KNDYIEQNNL

-638 YDLIRKNEETA
+638 YDLIRKNEEAT

>member
-1 MNKFIKKYNSYIKE
+1 MKKIKE
-15 FISTNKL
+15 FICTNKL
-22 FLIYI
+22 FLIYVI
-27 LCNLFTSTLLRF
+27 CNLLTSTLLRF

-44 YFNIKPL
+44 YFNIKPF
-51 IADLGTLIIIG
+51 IADLGTIIIIG

-78 IMTIL
+78 IMTII
-83 GSIICFSNS
+83 GAFICFSNS
-92 IYYNNYLSFVSI
+92 IYYNNYLSFIST

-110 TFLKDVS
+110 TFLKDVG
-117 NAVLNNVLE
+117 NAVVDNVLE
-126 FKDFLFFL
+126 LKDFIFFL
-134 EIPIFIIL
+134 EVPIFIIMY
-142 NKLIGIEK
+142 KLIGSE
-150 NKTKFKFT
+150 KTKSKFKYVF
-158 ILSGIIVLAL
+158 LSGIILLAL

-187 EYVVMQFGIY
+187 EYVVMQFGTY

-210 SLVNLFGSDNGAKM
+210 SLVNLFGSDNASKT
-224 FREYYSNPK
+224 FREYYSKPN
-233 IKEKNEYT
+233 IKQTNEYT
-241 NIFDGKN
+241 NIFNGKN

-366 YENDYDLDEI
+366 YESDYIIDET

-388 QSLTKIKEINAK
+388 QSLVKLKEINEK
-400 GKKFY
+400 GQNFY

-413 HTPFTNEGKDLSD
+413 HTPFTNEGKDLSN

-438 KLIIDGYLEGSVLGS
+438 KLITDNYLEGTILGS

-468 IDGLEEEGIL
+468 IEGLEKEGLL
-478 DNTVLIIYGDH
+478 DNTILIIYGDH

-497 FEYFYNYDK
+497 FEYFYNYDR
-506 KTGKVIGKDS
+506 KTGKVIEKDS
-516 LDYKIIDDIDYELL
+516 IDYKVIDDIDYELL

-539 KDVEPKTIN
+539 KDIEPKVIS

-555 VFPTIANMFGFETK
+555 AFPTIANMFGFETK
-569 YTLGSDLFDN
+569 YTLGSDIFDDK
-579 SDNIVV
+579 DNIVV

-591 LTDKMYYDTKRD
+591 LTDKMYYDNKRD
-603 LFKALEDKLVV
+603 SFKALEDNLVV
-614 KNDYIEQNNI
+614 KNDYIEHNNL

-638 YDLIRKNEETA
+638 YDLIRKNEEAT

>member
-1 MNKFIKKYNSYIKE
+1 MKKIKE
-15 FISTNKL
+15 FICTNKL
-22 FLIYI
+22 FLIYVI
-27 LCNLFTSTLLRF
+27 CNLLTSTLLRF

-44 YFNIKPL
+44 YFNIKPF
-51 IADLGTLIIIG
+51 IADLGTIIIIG

-78 IMTIL
+78 IMTII
-83 GSIICFSNS
+83 GAFICFSNS
-92 IYYNNYLSFVSI
+92 IYYNNYLSFISI

-110 TFLKDVS
+110 TFLKDVG
-117 NAVLNNVLE
+117 NAVVDNVLE
-126 FKDFLFFL
+126 LKDFIFFL
-134 EIPIFIIL
+134 EVPIFIIMY
-142 NKLIGIEK
+142 KLIGEEK
-150 NKTKFKFT
+150 NKSKFKYVF
-158 ILSGIIVLAL
+158 LSGITLLAL

-187 EYVVMQFGIY
+187 EYVVMQFGTY

-210 SLVNLFGSDNGAKM
+210 SLVNLFGSDNASKT
-224 FREYYSNPK
+224 FREHYSKPN
-233 IKEKNEYT
+233 IKQTNEYT
-241 NIFDGKN
+241 NIFNGKN

-366 YENDYDLDEI
+366 YESDYTIDEI

-388 QSLTKIKEINAK
+388 QSLTKLKKINEK
-400 GKKFY
+400 GQNFY

-413 HTPFTNEGKDLSD
+413 HTPFTNEGKDLSN

-438 KLIIDGYLEGSVLGS
+438 KLITDNYLEGTILGS

-468 IDGLEEEGIL
+468 IDGLEKEGL
-478 DNTVLIIYGDH
+478 LENTVLIIYGDH

-497 FEYFYNYDK
+497 FEYFYNYDR
-506 KTGKVIGKDS
+506 KTGKVIEKDS
-516 LDYKIIDDIDYELL
+516 IDYKIIDDIDYELL

-539 KDVEPKTIN
+539 KDIESKVIG

-555 VFPTIANMFGFETK
+555 AFPTIANMFGFETK
-569 YTLGSDLFDN
+569 YTLGSDIFDDK
-579 SDNIVV
+579 DNIVV

-603 LFKALEDKLVV
+603 SFKALEDNLVV
-614 KNDYIEQNNI
+614 KNDYIEQNNL

-638 YDLIRKNEETA
+638 YDLIRKNEEAT

>member
-1 MNKFIKKYNSYIKE
+1 MKKIKE
-15 FISTNKL
+15 FICTNKL

-27 LCNLFTSTLLRF
+27 ICNLLTSTLLRF

-44 YFNIKPL
+44 YFNIKPF
-51 IADLGTLIIIG
+51 IADLGTIIVIG

-69 NKNRYIYLL
+69 TKNRYIYLL
-78 IMTIL
+78 IMTII
-83 GSIICFSNS
+83 GSSICFSNS
-92 IYYNNYLSFVSI
+92 VYYNNYLSFISI

-110 TFLKDVS
+110 TFLKDVG
-117 NAVLNNVLE
+117 NAVVDNILE

-134 EIPIFIIL
+134 QIPIFIIMY
-142 NKLIGIEK
+142 KLIGPEK
-150 NKTKFKFT
+150 NKSKFQFVF
-158 ILSGIIVLAL
+158 LSGIILLAL

-187 EYVVMQFGIY
+187 GYVVMQFGTY
-197 IYQIDDFIVSLKP
+197 IYQIDDFVVSLKP
-210 SLVNLFGSDNGAKM
+210 SLVNLFGSDNASKV
-224 FREYYSNPK
+224 FREYYSKPN
-233 IKEKNEYT
+233 IKQTNEYT
-241 NIFDGKN
+241 NIFNGKN
-248 VIVIHAESLQN
+248 VLVIHAESLQN

-318 NYWNRKYESIQKKF
+318 NYWNRKYETIQKKF

-366 YENDYDLDEI
+366 YESDYIIDET

-388 QSLTKIKEINAK
+388 QSLVKLKEINEK
-400 GKKFY
+400 GQNFY

-413 HTPFTNEGKDLSD
+413 HTPFTNEGKDLSN

-438 KLIIDGYLEGSVLGS
+438 KLITDNYLEGTILGS

-468 IDGLEEEGIL
+468 IDGLEKEGLL

-497 FEYFYNYDK
+497 FEYFYNYDRQ
-506 KTGKVIGKDS
+506 TGKVIEKDS
-516 LDYKIIDDIDYELL
+516 LDYKVIDDIDYELL

-539 KDVEPKTIN
+539 KDIEPKVIS

-555 VFPTIANMFGFETK
+555 TFPTIANMFGFETK
-569 YTLGSDLFDN
+569 YTLGSDIFDD
-579 SDNIVV
+579 SDNIAV

-603 LFKALEDKLVV
+603 SFKALEDKLVV
-614 KNDYIEQNNI
+614 KNDYIEQNNL

-638 YDLIRKNEETA
+638 YDLIRKNEEAT

>member
-1 MNKFIKKYNSYIKE
+1 MKKIKE
-15 FISTNKL
+15 FICTNKL

-27 LCNLFTSTLLRF
+27 ICNLLTSTLLRF

-44 YFNIKPL
+44 YFNIKPF
-51 IADLGTLIIIG
+51 IADLGTIIVIG

-69 NKNRYIYLL
+69 TKNRYIYLL
-78 IMTIL
+78 IMTII
-83 GSIICFSNS
+83 GSSICFSNS
-92 IYYNNYLSFVSI
+92 VYYNNYLSFISI

-110 TFLKDVS
+110 TFLKDVG
-117 NAVLNNVLE
+117 NAVVDNILE

-134 EIPIFIIL
+134 QIPIFIIMY
-142 NKLIGIEK
+142 KLIGPEK
-150 NKTKFKFT
+150 NKSKFQFVF
-158 ILSGIIVLAL
+158 LSGIILLAL

-187 EYVVMQFGIY
+187 GYVVMQFGTY
-197 IYQIDDFIVSLKP
+197 IYQIDDFVVSLKP
-210 SLVNLFGSDNGAKM
+210 SLVNLFGSDNASKV
-224 FREYYSNPK
+224 FREYYSKPN
-233 IKEKNEYT
+233 IKQTNEYT
-241 NIFDGKN
+241 NIFNGKN
-248 VIVIHAESLQN
+248 VLVIHAESLQN

-318 NYWNRKYESIQKKF
+318 NYWNRKYETIQKKF

-366 YENDYDLDEI
+366 YESDYIIDET

-388 QSLTKIKEINAK
+388 QSVVKLKEINEK
-400 GKKFY
+400 GQNFY

-413 HTPFTNEGKDLSD
+413 HTPFTNEGKDLSN

-438 KLIIDGYLEGSVLGS
+438 KLIMDNYLEGTILGS

-468 IDGLEEEGIL
+468 INGLEKEGLL

-497 FEYFYNYDK
+497 FEYFYNYDRQ
-506 KTGKVIGKDS
+506 TGKVIEKDS
-516 LDYKIIDDIDYELL
+516 LDYKVIDDIDYELL

-539 KDVEPKTIN
+539 KDIEPKVIS

-555 VFPTIANMFGFETK
+555 TFPTIANMFGFETK
-569 YTLGSDLFDN
+569 YTLGSDIFDD
-579 SDNIVV
+579 SDNIAV

-603 LFKALEDKLVV
+603 SFKALEDKLVV
-614 KNDYIEQNNI
+614 KNDYIEQNNL

-638 YDLIRKNEETA
+638 YDLIRKNEEAT

>member
-1 MNKFIKKYNSYIKE
+1 MKKIKE
-15 FISTNKL
+15 FICTNKL
-22 FLIYI
+22 FLIYVI
-27 LCNLFTSTLLRF
+27 CNLLTSTLLRF

-44 YFNIKPL
+44 YFNIKPF
-51 IADLGTLIIIG
+51 IADLGTIIIIG

-78 IMTIL
+78 IMTII
-83 GSIICFSNS
+83 GAFICFSNS
-92 IYYNNYLSFVSI
+92 IYYNNYLSFISI

-110 TFLKDVS
+110 TFLKDVG
-117 NAVLNNVLE
+117 NAVVDNVLE
-126 FKDFLFFL
+126 LKDFIFFL
-134 EIPIFIIL
+134 EVPIFIIMY
-142 NKLIGIEK
+142 KLIGEEK
-150 NKTKFKFT
+150 NKSKFKYVF
-158 ILSGIIVLAL
+158 LSGIILLAL

-187 EYVVMQFGIY
+187 EYVVMQFGTY

-210 SLVNLFGSDNGAKM
+210 SLVNLFGSDNASKT
-224 FREYYSNPK
+224 FREYYSKPN
-233 IKEKNEYT
+233 IKQTNEYT
-241 NIFDGKN
+241 NIFNGKN
-248 VIVIHAESLQN
+248 VLVIHAESLQN

-360 YQKFYN
+360 YKKFYN
-366 YENDYDLDEI
+366 YESDYTIDEI

-388 QSLTKIKEINAK
+388 QSLTKLKEINEK
-400 GKKFY
+400 GQNFY

-413 HTPFTNEGKDLSD
+413 HTPFTNEGKDLSN
-426 FDVSSYHYDKNG
+426 FDVSSSHYDKNG
-438 KLIIDGYLEGSVLGS
+438 KLITDNSVEGTMFGS

-468 IDGLEEEGIL
+468 IDGLEKEGL
-478 DNTVLIIYGDH
+478 LENTVLIIYGDH

-497 FEYFYNYDK
+497 FEYFYNYDR
-506 KTGKVIGKDS
+506 KTGKVIEKDS
-516 LDYKIIDDIDYELL
+516 IDYKVIDDIDYELL

-539 KDVEPKTIN
+539 KDIEPKVIS

-555 VFPTIANMFGFETK
+555 AFPTIANMFGFETK
-569 YTLGSDLFDN
+569 YTLGSDIFDDK
-579 SDNIVV
+579 DNIVV

-591 LTDKMYYDTKRD
+591 LTDKMYYDNKRD
-603 LFKALEDKLVV
+603 SFKALEDNLVV
-614 KNDYIEQNNI
+614 KNDYIEQNNL

-638 YDLIRKNEETA
+638 YDLIRKNEEAT

>member
-1 MNKFIKKYNSYIKE
+1 MKKIKE
-15 FISTNKL
+15 FICTNKL
-22 FLIYI
+22 FLIYVI
-27 LCNLFTSTLLRF
+27 CNLLTSTLLRF

-44 YFNIKPL
+44 YFNIKPF
-51 IADLGTLIIIG
+51 IADLGTIIIIG

-78 IMTIL
+78 IMTII
-83 GSIICFSNS
+83 GAFICFSNS
-92 IYYNNYLSFVSI
+92 IYYNNYLSFISI

-110 TFLKDVS
+110 TFLKDVG
-117 NAVLNNVLE
+117 NAVVDNVLE
-126 FKDFLFFL
+126 LKDFIFFL
-134 EIPIFIIL
+134 EVPIFIIMY
-142 NKLIGIEK
+142 KLIGEEK
-150 NKTKFKFT
+150 NKSKFKYVF
-158 ILSGIIVLAL
+158 LSGIILLAL

-187 EYVVMQFGIY
+187 EYVVMQFGTY

-210 SLVNLFGSDNGAKM
+210 SLVNLFGSDNASKT
-224 FREYYSNPK
+224 FREYYSKPN
-233 IKEKNEYT
+233 IKQTNEYT
-241 NIFDGKN
+241 NIFNGKN
-248 VIVIHAESLQN
+248 VLVIHAESLQN

-366 YENDYDLDEI
+366 YESDYTIDEI

-388 QSLTKIKEINAK
+388 QSLTKLKEINEK
-400 GKKFY
+400 GQNFY

-413 HTPFTNEGKDLSD
+413 HTPFTNEGKDLSN

-438 KLIIDGYLEGSVLGS
+438 KLITDNYLEGTILGS

-468 IDGLEEEGIL
+468 IDGLEKEGLL
-478 DNTVLIIYGDH
+478 DNTILIIYGDH

-497 FEYFYNYDK
+497 FEYFYNYDR
-506 KTGKVIGKDS
+506 KTGKVIEKDS
-516 LDYKIIDDIDYELL
+516 IDYKIIDDIDYELL

-539 KDVEPKTIN
+539 KDIEPKVIS

-555 VFPTIANMFGFETK
+555 AFPTIANMFGFETK
-569 YTLGSDLFDN
+569 YTLGSDIFDDK
-579 SDNIVV
+579 DNIVV

-591 LTDKMYYDTKRD
+591 LTDKMYYDNKRD
-603 LFKALEDKLVV
+603 SFKALEDNLVV
-614 KNDYIEQNNI
+614 KNDYIEQNNL

-638 YDLIRKNEETA
+638 YDLIRKNEEAT

>member
-1 MNKFIKKYNSYIKE
+1 MKKIKE
-15 FISTNKL
+15 FICTNKL
-22 FLIYI
+22 FLIYVI
-27 LCNLFTSTLLRF
+27 CNLLTSTLLRF

-44 YFNIKPL
+44 YFNIKPF
-51 IADLGTLIIIG
+51 IADLGTIIVIG

-69 NKNRYIYLL
+69 TKNRYIYLL
-78 IMTIL
+78 IMTII
-83 GSIICFSNS
+83 GSFICFSNS
-92 IYYNNYLSFVSI
+92 VYYNNYLSFISI

-110 TFLKDVS
+110 TFLKDVG
-117 NAVLNNVLE
+117 NAVVDNVLE
-126 FKDFLFFL
+126 LKDFIFFL
-134 EIPIFIIL
+134 QVPIFITIY
-142 NKLIGIEK
+142 KLIGSE
-150 NKTKFKFT
+150 KTKSKFKYVF
-158 ILSGIIVLAL
+158 LSGIILLAL

-197 IYQIDDFIVSLKP
+197 IYQIDDFVVSLKP
-210 SLVNLFGSDNGAKM
+210 SLVNLFGSDNASKT
-224 FREYYSNPK
+224 FREYYSKPN
-233 IKEKNEYT
+233 IKQTNEYT
-241 NIFDGKN
+241 NIFNGKN

-366 YENDYDLDEI
+366 YESDYTIDEI

-388 QSLTKIKEINAK
+388 QSLTKLKEINEK
-400 GKKFY
+400 GQNFY

-413 HTPFTNEGKDLSD
+413 HTPFTNEGKDLSN

-438 KLIIDGYLEGSVLGS
+438 KLITDNYLEGTILGS

-468 IDGLEEEGIL
+468 IDGLEKEGL
-478 DNTVLIIYGDH
+478 LENTVLIIYGDH

-497 FEYFYNYDK
+497 FEYFYNYDR
-506 KTGKVIGKDS
+506 KTGKVIEKDS
-516 LDYKIIDDIDYELL
+516 IDYKIIDDIDYELL

-539 KDVEPKTIN
+539 KDIEPKVIV

-555 VFPTIANMFGFETK
+555 AFPTIANMFGFETK
-569 YTLGSDLFDN
+569 YTLGSDIFDDK
-579 SDNIVV
+579 DNIVV

-603 LFKALEDKLVV
+603 SFKALEDNLVV
-614 KNDYIEQNNI
+614 KNDYIEQNNL

-638 YDLIRKNEETA
+638 YDLIRKNEEAT

>member
-1 MNKFIKKYNSYIKE
+1 MKKIKE
-15 FISTNKL
+15 FICTNKL
-22 FLIYI
+22 FLIYVI
-27 LCNLFTSTLLRF
+27 CNLLTSTLLRF

-44 YFNIKPL
+44 YFNIKPF
-51 IADLGTLIIIG
+51 IADLGTIIIIG

-78 IMTIL
+78 IMTII
-83 GSIICFSNS
+83 GAFICFSNS
-92 IYYNNYLSFVSI
+92 IYYNNYLSFISI

-110 TFLKDVS
+110 TFLKDVG
-117 NAVLNNVLE
+117 NAVVDNVLE
-126 FKDFLFFL
+126 LKDFIFFL
-134 EIPIFIIL
+134 EVPIFIIMY
-142 NKLIGIEK
+142 KLIGEEK
-150 NKTKFKFT
+150 NKSKFKYVF
-158 ILSGIIVLAL
+158 LSGIILLAL

-187 EYVVMQFGIY
+187 EYVVMQFGTY

-210 SLVNLFGSDNGAKM
+210 SLVNLFGSDNASKT
-224 FREYYSNPK
+224 FREYYSKPN
-233 IKEKNEYT
+233 IKQTNEYT
-241 NIFDGKN
+241 NIFNGKN
-248 VIVIHAESLQN
+248 VLVIHAESLQN

-366 YENDYDLDEI
+366 YESDYTIDEI

-388 QSLTKIKEINAK
+388 QSLTKLKEINEK
-400 GKKFY
+400 GQNFY

-413 HTPFTNEGKDLSD
+413 HTPFTNEGKDLSN

-438 KLIIDGYLEGSVLGS
+438 KLITDNYLEGTILGS

-468 IDGLEEEGIL
+468 IDGLEKEGL
-478 DNTVLIIYGDH
+478 LENTVLIIYGDH

-497 FEYFYNYDK
+497 FEYFYNYDR
-506 KTGKVIGKDS
+506 KTGKVIEKDS
-516 LDYKIIDDIDYELL
+516 IDYKIIDDIDYELL

-539 KDVEPKTIN
+539 KDIEPKVIS

-555 VFPTIANMFGFETK
+555 AFPTIANMFGFETK
-569 YTLGSDLFDN
+569 YTLGSDIFDDK
-579 SDNIVV
+579 DNIVV

-591 LTDKMYYDTKRD
+591 LTDKMYYDNKRD
-603 LFKALEDKLVV
+603 SFKALEDNLVV
-614 KNDYIEQNNI
+614 KNDYIEHNNL

-638 YDLIRKNEETA
+638 YDLIRKNEEVT

>member
-1 MNKFIKKYNSYIKE
+1 MRRTMKKIKE
-15 FISTNKL
+15 FICTNKL

-27 LCNLFTSTLLRF
+27 ICNLLTSTLLRF

-44 YFNIKPL
+44 YFNIKPF
-51 IADLGTLIIIG
+51 IADLGTIIVIG

-69 NKNRYIYLL
+69 TKNRYIYLL
-78 IMTIL
+78 IMTII
-83 GSIICFSNS
+83 GSSICFSNS
-92 IYYNNYLSFVSI
+92 VYYNNYLSFISI

-110 TFLKDVS
+110 TFLKDVG
-117 NAVLNNVLE
+117 NAVVDNILE

-134 EIPIFIIL
+134 QIPIFIIMY
-142 NKLIGIEK
+142 KLIGPEK
-150 NKTKFKFT
+150 NKSKFQFVF
-158 ILSGIIVLAL
+158 LSGIILLAL

-187 EYVVMQFGIY
+187 EYVVMQFGTY
-197 IYQIDDFIVSLKP
+197 IYQIDDFVVSLKP
-210 SLVNLFGSDNGAKM
+210 SLVNLFGSDNASKV
-224 FREYYSNPK
+224 FREYYSKPN
-233 IKEKNEYT
+233 IKQTNEYT
-241 NIFDGKN
+241 NTFNGKN
-248 VIVIHAESLQN
+248 VLVIHAESLQN

-366 YENDYDLDEI
+366 YESDYIIDET

-388 QSLTKIKEINAK
+388 QSVVKLKEINEK
-400 GKKFY
+400 GQNFY

-413 HTPFTNEGKDLSD
+413 HTPFTNEGKDLSN

-438 KLIIDGYLEGSVLGS
+438 KLIMDNYLEGTILGS

-468 IDGLEEEGIL
+468 INGLEKEGLL

-497 FEYFYNYDK
+497 FEYFYNYDRQ
-506 KTGKVIGKDS
+506 TGKVIEKDS
-516 LDYKIIDDIDYELL
+516 LDYKVIDDIDYELL

-539 KDVEPKTIN
+539 KDIEPKVIS

-555 VFPTIANMFGFETK
+555 TFPTIANMFGFETK
-569 YTLGSDLFDN
+569 YTLGSDIFDD

-603 LFKALEDKLVV
+603 SFKALEDNLVV
-614 KNDYIEQNNI
+614 KNDYIEQNNL

-638 YDLIRKNEETA
+638 YDLIRKNEEAT

>member
-1 MNKFIKKYNSYIKE
+1 MKKIKE
-15 FISTNKL
+15 FICTNKL

-27 LCNLFTSTLLRF
+27 ICNLLTSTLLRF

-44 YFNIKPL
+44 YFNIKPF
-51 IADLGTLIIIG
+51 IADLGTIIVIG

-69 NKNRYIYLL
+69 TKNRYIYLL
-78 IMTIL
+78 IMTII
-83 GSIICFSNS
+83 GSSICFSNS
-92 IYYNNYLSFVSI
+92 VYYNNYLSFISI

-110 TFLKDVS
+110 TFLKDVG
-117 NAVLNNVLE
+117 NAVVDNIIE

-134 EIPIFIIL
+134 QIPIFIIMY
-142 NKLIGIEK
+142 KLIGPEK
-150 NKTKFKFT
+150 NKSKFQFVF
-158 ILSGIIVLAL
+158 LSGIILLAL

-187 EYVVMQFGIY
+187 GYVVMQFGTY
-197 IYQIDDFIVSLKP
+197 IYQIDDFVVSLKP
-210 SLVNLFGSDNGAKM
+210 SLVNLFGSDNASKV
-224 FREYYSNPK
+224 FREYYSKPN
-233 IKEKNEYT
+233 IKQTNEYT
-241 NIFDGKN
+241 NIFNGKN
-248 VIVIHAESLQN
+248 VLVIHAESLQN

-318 NYWNRKYESIQKKF
+318 NYWNRKYETIQKKF

-366 YENDYDLDEI
+366 YESDYIIDET

-388 QSLTKIKEINAK
+388 QSLVKLKEINEK
-400 GKKFY
+400 GQNFY

-413 HTPFTNEGKDLSD
+413 HTPFTNEGKDLSN

-438 KLIIDGYLEGSVLGS
+438 KLIMDNYLEGTILGS

-468 IDGLEEEGIL
+468 IDGLEKEGL
-478 DNTVLIIYGDH
+478 LENTVLIIYGDH

-497 FEYFYNYDK
+497 FEYFYNYDR
-506 KTGKVIGKDS
+506 KTGKVIEKDS
-516 LDYKIIDDIDYELL
+516 IDYKVIDDIDYELL

-539 KDVEPKTIN
+539 KDIEPKVIS

-555 VFPTIANMFGFETK
+555 TFPTIANMFGFETK
-569 YTLGSDLFDN
+569 YTLGSDIFDD
-579 SDNIVV
+579 SDNIAV

-603 LFKALEDKLVV
+603 SFKALEDKLVV
-614 KNDYIEQNNI
+614 KNDYIEQNNL

-638 YDLIRKNEETA
+638 YDLIRKNEEAT